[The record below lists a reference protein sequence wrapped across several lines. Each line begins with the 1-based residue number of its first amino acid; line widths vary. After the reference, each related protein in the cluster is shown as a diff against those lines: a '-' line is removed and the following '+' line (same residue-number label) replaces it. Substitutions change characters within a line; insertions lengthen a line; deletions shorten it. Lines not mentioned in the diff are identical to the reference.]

1 MLVAGVQD
9 VTIPVAAEAEV
20 RVVDELEL
28 SSAPTA
34 RAPLTSSTPV
44 GPSIRI
50 CVPLAPPRPT
60 QGEVEV
66 EAVELLLEAE
76 PLCLGWS
83 LTPWSASWQATR

>member
-1 MLVAGVQD
+1 MPMLVAGVQD

-28 SSAPTA
+28 SSARTA

-66 EAVELLLEAE
+66 EAVERS
-76 PLCLGWS
+76 PCV
-83 LTPWSASWQATR
+83 